1 MIETDGQ
8 LTYKIIDHSITT
20 IEITDENKPV
30 TLTLPDKDKNKY
42 ARDFILRVEIK
53 SSAAPMFTFVGLDD
67 SWFVESDNEE
77 WMIMEP
83 GVNIISFT
91 ETKA

>member
-1 MIETDGQ
+1 
-8 LTYKIIDHSITT
+8 
-20 IEITDENKPV
+20 
-30 TLTLPDKDKNKY
+30 
-42 ARDFILRVEIK
+42 
-53 SSAAPMFTFVGLDD
+53 MFTFVGLDD

-91 ETKA
+91 ETKALN